1 MLKIIGAD
9 IVIWSFLQN
18 NNMKVK
24 EMPLSQC
31 PISGFENYYEY

>member
-9 IVIWSFLQN
+9 IVIWSFLQ